1 LGAKKTVILVVE
13 NDVQT
18 ARYIHQC
25 LQSEGFETLSATNGA
40 EALQRVEREE
50 CDLILLDLMMPKL
63 NGFEACERI
72 RRFSA
77 VPIIVL
83 TALDRV
89 EEKARAFDLGAD
101 DYLTKPFN
109 PIELLARA
117 RAVLRR
123 SQMSKYA
130 RGYLLKSELTL
141 GRLRIDFAQ
150 HIVTLDD
157 RPVALTPIEYR
168 LLSYLAQHVGNVCSY
183 ELLLTHVWGE
193 EYAGEGHLLSVNV
206 NRLRGKIEPDP
217 AHPAYLVTKPGFGY
231 LLLDPSEAGAARDK
245 LEGQQVL

>member
-1 LGAKKTVILVVE
+1 MGAKTTVILVVE
-13 NDVQT
+13 NDFQT

-25 LQSEGFETLSATNGA
+25 LQSEGFETLSAANGA
-40 EALQRVEREE
+40 EALQQVERET

-72 RRFSA
+72 RRFST

-83 TALDRV
+83 TALGGV

-109 PIELLARA
+109 PIELLARV

-123 SQMSKYA
+123 SQMSRPA
-130 RGYLLKSELTL
+130 SGQTL
-141 GRLRIDFAQ
+141 NPQITIGHLALDFAQ
-150 HIVTLDD
+150 HTVMLND
-157 RPVALTPIEYR
+157 RVVALTPIEYR
-168 LLSYLAQHVGNVCSY
+168 LLSYLAQHVGKVCSY
-183 ELLLTHVWGE
+183 EQLLTHVWGE

-206 NRLRGKIEPDP
+206 NRLRGKIEPNP
-217 AHPAYLVTKPGFGY
+217 AHPTYLITRPGFGY
-231 LLLDPSEAGAARDK
+231 LLLDPSEADAAKARLK
-245 LEGQQVL
+245 EQQVP